1 MRILLLALLFVF
13 SDLAVAQTVAP
24 NAVGGTTVDLH
35 PLWTTFQPI
44 LETVVGTVV
53 TPAILGWV
61 AVQFQRW
68 TGHEI
73 EKKHMETLDT
83 ALKTGLGQVLAKVNA
98 ANMTVD
104 VKNAAVV
111 SAVEW
116 ASRSAPD
123 ALAYFGLDDPAK
135 REKLGELAEG
145 KLGQLLAQVGQQAVT
160 PVIGGK

>member
-44 LETVVGTVV
+44 LETVVGAAV
-53 TPAILGWV
+53 TAILGWV

-73 EKKHMETLDT
+73 EKKHMETLDA
-83 ALKTGLGQVLAKVNA
+83 ALKTGIGQVLAKVNA

-111 SAVEW
+111 SGVEW

-145 KLGQLLAQVGQQAVT
+145 KLGQLLAQVGQQAIT